1 MAPPVELTSV
11 DHLALNPVIHD
22 VWTDAQSVS
31 ELLYREFVRPLEAGR
46 RNPVPVADPLDHGE
60 RERFASWAAPA
71 FLIEVRN
78 DLWVGQMLRQPAYV
92 LDGRSG
98 IAHRVGDRLGQSH
111 GGVGTGTALPTH
123 M

>member
-1 MAPPVELTSV
+1 M
-11 DHLALNPVIHD
+11 
-22 VWTDAQSVS
+22 
-31 ELLYREFVRPLEAGR
+31 YREFVSPLEAGR

-60 RERFASWAAPA
+60 RERFASWAAQA

-78 DLWVGQMLRQPAYV
+78 DLWVGQMLRKFAHM
-92 LDGRSG
+92 LDGCSG

-111 GGVGTGTALPTH
+111 DGVGTDAALPTH